1 MEVLTNT
8 LKPNPTQL
16 YLIARALDGD
26 IKNFFKDP
34 LNEAAFEEWK
44 SKKEELKN
52 EIHTKRIGADE
63 GQVW

>member
-1 MEVLTNT
+1 MEVSTNT

-34 LNEAAFEEWK
+34 ANEAAFEEWK
-44 SKKEELKN
+44 FKKEVKANAEVKTSQN
-52 EIHTKRIGADE
+52 RQG
-63 GQVW
+63 

>member
-1 MEVLTNT
+1 MKIFTNK

-34 LNEAAFEEWK
+34 VNEAAFEEWK
-44 SKKEELKN
+44 SKKEVSN
-52 EIHTKRIGADE
+52 GNRTNSSGD
-63 GQVW
+63 

>member
-1 MEVLTNT
+1 MEVSTNT

-34 LNEAAFEEWK
+34 ANEAAFEEWK
-44 SKKEELKN
+44 SKQEVNKYEK
-52 EIHTKRIGADE
+52 D
-63 GQVW
+63 